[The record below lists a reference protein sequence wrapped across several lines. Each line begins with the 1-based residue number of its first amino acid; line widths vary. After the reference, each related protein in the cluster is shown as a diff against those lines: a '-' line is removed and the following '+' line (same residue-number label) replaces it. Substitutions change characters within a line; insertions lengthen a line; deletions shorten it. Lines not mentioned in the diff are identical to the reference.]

1 MSKIDGRFT
10 QTAEERRRYILNY
23 SLTLSGGERVSV
35 MGVPVVTQTFG
46 KVSVA
51 PFVIDG
57 LAIGPDPFT
66 SVVFYAS
73 GGDDATI
80 WEIQFLATT
89 STGQIIEDVVEFTID
104 GDL

>member
-1 MSKIDGRFT
+1 MSKITGRFE
-10 QTAEERRRYILNY
+10 QTPEERRRYILNY
-23 SLTLSGGERVSV
+23 TLAVSPGEFVAS
-35 MGVPVVTQTFG
+35 MAVPVILQTFG

-57 LAIGPDPFT
+57 VAIGPDPFT

-73 GGDDATI
+73 GADDDTI
-80 WEIQFLATT
+80 WEVQFLATT
-89 STGQIIEDVVEFTID
+89 SAGQILEDVIEFTID